1 MHVSFH
7 HPFVNGDCLGHGQPG
22 LYRGLEIYIFFGDNN
37 TLWTRMVGQNME
49 CSPGY
54 LSCGSTHEPN
64 CKEKKKKKKKERME
78 SWRLSFVDTRN
89 GHGLRGTLRDR
100 SHAQE
105 AAVLL
110 SKTGIYSLMPARK
123 KRKRVDDEGARLPKT

>member
-1 MHVSFH
+1 MVWKFISFLVIIILFG
-7 HPFVNGDCLGHGQPG
+7 PEWSGKTWNALPD
-22 LYRGLEIYIFFGDNN
+22 IYLVAAR
-37 TLWTRMVGQNME
+37 T
-49 CSPGY
+49 SPIV
-54 LSCGSTHEPN
+54 
-64 CKEKKKKKKKERME
+64 KKKKKKKKERME